1 MATHELVKIDSLE
14 VCSAQNPL
22 ERCDV
27 CGSCDIIETREGY
40 TCRDCGIVLEVQKLE
55 YHRPY
60 DAEIV
65 QYAVLGKTQMGY
77 RHERR
82 ATKNSVRL
90 EGLNRLDSHRTSEEN
105 VLISAKIAIKS
116 ILTNLDFPLGDSVSV
131 LEIFKK
137 IRAQLGKGT
146 KYRSA
151 EMLVPCVI
159 YFYYKRNNTPIN
171 EKKLIDVSKISKKN
185 FNEFKIT
192 MVKLWPQYKD
202 RDRKEY
208 IIQRILEITEHFDL
222 GMPFYYQSFKIL
234 SRFYESVKNTKD
246 DVIVGLVTSIT
257 LLCSQPE
264 GVSVSAICE
273 RLGIKMSTIHR
284 QVERR
289 VIERFKVPGFRSLV
303 KSASLLKKVMAKLGV
318 LEPAFVDVDGEP
330 VDYEGSLV
338 DSADLVQVILG
349 NATQVFNN
357 LNESKDFYLFLK
369 SINGYFFASIIQNHN
384 NYINSDKRFVNYNQ
398 KKIKSAGKV
407 GNKEIIK
414 LELWKYYNPKGPPLT
429 C

>member
-14 VCSAQNPL
+14 VDSAQNYL

-60 DAEIV
+60 DADIV

-77 RHERR
+77 KSERR

-90 EGLNRLDSHRTSEEN
+90 EGLNKLDSHRTSEEN
-105 VLISAKIAIKS
+105 IVISAKIAIKS
-116 ILTNLDFPLGDSVSV
+116 ILTNLDFPLSDFVSI
-131 LEIFKK
+131 LEVFKK
-137 IRAQLGKGT
+137 TRAQLGKGT

-159 YFYYKRNNTPIN
+159 YFYYKHNSTPIS
-171 EKKLIDVSKISKKN
+171 EKELIEVSRISKKD
-185 FNEFKIT
+185 FNEFKIP
-192 MVKLWPQYKD
+192 MVKLWPQYKE

-208 IIQRILEITEHFDL
+208 IVQRILEITEHFDL
-222 GMPFYYQSFKIL
+222 GMPFYYQSYKIL

-264 GVSVSAICE
+264 GVSVSALCE

-289 VIERFKVPGFRSLV
+289 VIERFRVPGFRSLV
-303 KSASLLKKVMAKLGV
+303 KSAGLLKKVMIKLGV
-318 LEPAFVDVDGEP
+318 LDPAFVDVDGDP
-330 VDYEGSLV
+330 VDYEDSLV
-338 DSADLVQVILG
+338 DGADIVQVVLG
-349 NATQVFNN
+349 NANQVFNS
-357 LNESKDFYLFLK
+357 LNESKAFYLFLK
-369 SINGYFFASIIQNHN
+369 DINGYLVASITQPIDNKN
-384 NYINSDKRFVNYNQ
+384 NRIIRDNANEINLN
-398 KKIKSAGKV
+398 GKV
-407 GNKEIIK
+407 GNNEIVK

>member
-1 MATHELVKIDSLE
+1 MATHQLVKIDSLK
-14 VCSAQNPL
+14 VVPNQNPL

-27 CGSCDIIETREGY
+27 CGSCDIVETHEGY
-40 TCRDCGIVLEVQKLE
+40 TCRGCGIVLEVQKLE

-60 DAEIV
+60 DADIV
-65 QYAVLGKTQMGY
+65 QYAILGKTQMGY
-77 RHERR
+77 RSERR

-90 EGLNRLDSHRTSEEN
+90 EGLNKLDSHRTSEEN
-105 VLISAKIAIKS
+105 VVISAKIAIKS
-116 ILTNLDFPLGDSVSV
+116 ILTNLDFPLSDSVSI
-131 LEIFKK
+131 LETFKE

-159 YFYYKRNNTPIN
+159 YFYYKHNNTPIS
-171 EKKLIDVSKISKKN
+171 EKELLEVSKISKKD
-185 FNEFKIT
+185 FNEFKIP
-192 MVKLWPQYKD
+192 MVKLWPQYKE

-208 IIQRILEITEHFDL
+208 VIQRILEITEHFDL
-222 GMPFYYQSFKIL
+222 GMPFYYQSYKIL
-234 SRFYESVKNTKD
+234 SKFYESIKNTKD

-264 GVSVSAICE
+264 GVSVSALCK
-273 RLGIKMSTIHR
+273 RLGIEMSTVHK

-289 VIERFKVPGFRSLV
+289 IINRFRVPGFRSLV
-303 KSASLLKKVMAKLGV
+303 KSAGLLKKVMTKLGV
-318 LEPAFVDVDGEP
+318 LEPAFVEVNEEL

-338 DSADLVQVILG
+338 DGADIVQVVLG

-357 LNESKDFYLFLK
+357 LNESNDFYLFVKAL
-369 SINGYFFASIIQNHN
+369 NGYLIASITQPIDNKN
-384 NYINSDKRFVNYNQ
+384 NRKISDSVSDRNFSK
-398 KKIKSAGKV
+398 KV
-407 GNKEIIK
+407 GNREIVK

>member
-14 VCSAQNPL
+14 VDSAQNPL
-22 ERCDV
+22 EHCDV
-27 CGSCDIIETREGY
+27 CGSCDIVETREGY

-77 RHERR
+77 KSERR
-82 ATKNSVRL
+82 ATSNSVRL
-90 EGLNRLDSHRTSEEN
+90 EGLNKLDSHRTSEEN
-105 VLISAKIAIKS
+105 IVISAKITIKS
-116 ILTNLDFPLGDSVSV
+116 ILTNLDFPLSDSASI
-131 LEIFKK
+131 LEVFKK
-137 IRAQLGKGT
+137 IRAQLGRGT

-159 YFYYKRNNTPIN
+159 YFYYKRNNTPIS
-171 EKKLIDVSKISKKN
+171 ERELLEVSKISKKD
-185 FNEFKIT
+185 FNEFKIP
-192 MVKLWPQYKD
+192 MVKLWPQYNE

-208 IIQRILEITEHFDL
+208 IIQRVLEITEHFNL
-222 GMPFYYQSFKIL
+222 GMPFYYQSYKIL

-257 LLCSQPE
+257 LLCSQSE
-264 GVSVSAICE
+264 GVSVSALCE

-289 VIERFKVPGFRSLV
+289 IIERFRVPGFRSLV
-303 KSASLLKKVMAKLGV
+303 KSAGLLKKVMTKLGV
-318 LEPAFVDVDGEP
+318 LDPAFIDADGES
-330 VDYEGSLV
+330 VDYENSLV
-338 DSADLVQVILG
+338 EGADIVQVVLG
-349 NATQVFNN
+349 NSTQVFNN
-357 LNESKDFYLFLK
+357 LNESKNFYLFLK
-369 SINGYFFASIIQNHN
+369 NINGYLLATIIQNHN
-384 NYINSDKRFVNYNQ
+384 NYIDNDRKFAN
-398 KKIKSAGKV
+398 IKGVGKV
-407 GNKEIIK
+407 EKCENKKFVK
-414 LELWKYYNPKGPPLT
+414 LELWRYYSPTGPPLT